1 MEPHVINARKQRQLS
16 PREMAELDQEG
27 KQDGPLWSQYARCS
41 ARREGTSSAWR
52 EERETKNSS
61 DPWQMGP
68 NCKGFVSEHL
78 AQHCDGLVTA
88 G

>member
-1 MEPHVINARKQRQLS
+1 MELHVINARKQRQLS
-16 PREMAELDQEG
+16 HREMEELDQEG
-27 KQDGPLWSQYARCS
+27 KQDRPLRSQHARCS
-41 ARREGTSSAWR
+41 ARREDTSSAWR

-68 NCKGFVSEHL
+68 NCKGFVSKHL
-78 AQHCDGLVTA
+78 AKHCDGLATT